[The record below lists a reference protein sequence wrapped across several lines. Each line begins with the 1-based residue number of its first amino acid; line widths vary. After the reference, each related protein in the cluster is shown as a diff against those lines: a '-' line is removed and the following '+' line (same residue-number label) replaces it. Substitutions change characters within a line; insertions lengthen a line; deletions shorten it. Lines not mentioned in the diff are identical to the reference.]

1 MSRLYDTVEPTVID
15 DAMLK
20 KTIEEQ
26 GPQEEAGNVA
36 RKDGIF
42 YDEVQSLRLDF
53 KSRIWLFLFDFNK
66 YKL

>member
-53 KSRIWLFLFDFNK
+53 KSRIWLFLFDFNI

>member
-53 KSRIWLFLFDFNK
+53 KSRI
-66 YKL
+66 